1 MSDKQPTVRGVPFD
15 IGPEIAYHGD
25 QFEYW
30 CEEKKRLAIS
40 GNPYPVDTMQAD
52 LNERGKNGWELISVH
67 AMVNA
72 QMLTVQMI
80 WKRKVQRVIQ

>member
-1 MSDKQPTVRGVPFD
+1 MTNTY
-15 IGPEIAYHGD
+15 AGD

-40 GNPYPVDTMQAD
+40 GNPYPMDTMQTD

-72 QMLTVQMI
+72 QMLTVQFI
-80 WKRKVQRVIQ
+80 WKRRLQRVLNG